1 MTHRSLLASATGIAR
16 AIRTREWSSREVI
29 DAHIACIERVNP
41 TLNAVVAE
49 RFDRARAEADAA
61 DRAIERGE
69 ALGALHGVPCTIK
82 EAFAL
87 EGMPNSA
94 GLVARKH
101 IRATKDATAVHRLR
115 RAGAIPLGVTNT
127 SELCMWIESDNR
139 VYGRTGSAF
148 APDRTCG
155 GSSGGEGAIV
165 GAGGSPFGL
174 GSDIG
179 GSIRIP
185 AFFNGVFGHKPSGG
199 RVPGTGQFPIA
210 HGSAL
215 RMLTTGP
222 LTRRAEDLAP
232 LLALLEGPDG
242 EDEACVAMP
251 SHPIDPHAS
260 LRSLR
265 VFVVDEPAPLRAS
278 SALRAAVD
286 RAASALSNAGAIVER
301 RPVPALRAAIE
312 HWAAA
317 LSSAGG
323 PSFAEMLGQGTRIQ
337 AGRELLRA
345 LVGRSA
351 YTVPA
356 LALVLIEK
364 VPALLGD
371 KSEQVLRATAA
382 LRRELDA
389 MLGED
394 GVMLFPP
401 YARTAPKH
409 GRPLWVP
416 VQWGHTAVFNALELP
431 VTQVPLG
438 LDRDGVPLGVQVVGA
453 HAMDHQCIRVAIAL
467 EEFFGGWSP
476 PAWTQPS

>member
-1 MTHRSLLASATGIAR
+1 MRHRSLLASATGIAR
-16 AIRTREWSSREVI
+16 AIRSREWSSREVV
-29 DAHIACIERVNP
+29 DAHIAWIQKVNP

-49 RFDRARAEADAA
+49 RFEAARAEADEA
-61 DRAIERGE
+61 DRAIERGDE
-69 ALGALHGVPCTIK
+69 LGPLHGVPCTIK

-94 GLVARKH
+94 GLLARKDV
-101 IRATKDATAVHRLR
+101 RSTSDATAVRRLR
-115 RAGAIPLGVTNT
+115 QAGAIPLGVTNT

-222 LTRRAEDLAP
+222 LARRAEDLAP
-232 LLALLEGPDG
+232 LLSLLEGPDG
-242 EDEACVAMP
+242 QDEACVAMP
-251 SHPIDPHAS
+251 SRPIDPHAS

-265 VFVVDEPAPLRAS
+265 VFVADEPAPLRAS
-278 SALRAAVD
+278 AELRAAVD
-286 RAASALSNAGAIVER
+286 RAASALSNAGATVER
-301 RPVPALRAAIE
+301 RAIPALRHAIE
-312 HWAAA
+312 YWAAA

-323 PSFAEMLGQGTRIQ
+323 PAFAELLGQGTRIQ
-337 AGRELLRA
+337 VGREIA
-345 LVGRSA
+345 LALAGRSA
-351 YTVPA
+351 FTLPA

-371 KSEQVLRATAA
+371 KSEQMLRATAA
-382 LRRELDA
+382 LRRELDEL
-389 MLGED
+389 LGED
-394 GVMLFPP
+394 GVLLFPP
-401 YARTAPKH
+401 HARTAPKH
-409 GRPLWVP
+409 GRPLWLP

-438 LDRDGVPLGVQVVGA
+438 LDREGVPLGVQVVGA

-467 EEFFGGWSP
+467 EELFGGWSP
-476 PAWTQPS
+476 PVWTQAS